1 MSSYERT
8 DVLDHNYIPKMTVF
22 LIAVNVIVWI
32 VLEWMGNTESAEFMM
47 KHGAL
52 TVDQVR
58 GGNWYVLFTSMFL
71 HFGYIHLFQNMFVLF
86 FASRYL
92 EQEIGSLY
100 YLLLYLLSGIV
111 GNVCSYYVSLAG
123 NDVLSV
129 SAGASGAVF
138 GVLGALVVL
147 TLLKQGRLAWLG
159 SRGMVIMVVLCV
171 IQGFST
177 AGVNNVAHMSGMACG
192 VVMGLVYRFLNVFDS
207 QNLRNQ
213 S

>member
-47 KHGAL
+47 THGAL

-58 GGNWYVLFTSMFL
+58 GGNWYVLFSSMFL

-147 TLLKQGRLAWLG
+147 TVLKQGRLAWLG
-159 SRGMVIMVVLCV
+159 SRGMVVMAVLCV

-192 VVMGLVYRFLNVFDS
+192 AVMGLVYRFLNVFDS
-207 QNLRNQ
+207 QNLRNR